1 MPRTTYAHEGQEAP
15 EATPVYENIKKGFGM
30 VPNVVKLL
38 GHSGPATQAMGALLD
53 VYFGKLSL
61 TPRIREIAYLTV
73 ARANGCSYCQGHHVP
88 MAKAAGLSDGQIA
101 RLGPD
106 GFDSPEFLE
115 AERAV
120 IRFAYET
127 TKQVAASD
135 AALEAVQKS
144 FSPKEVAELAFVAAA
159 GNFIQRIGKNLGAE
173 LELPAAAG
181 R

>member
-15 EATPVYENIKKGFGM
+15 EATPVYQNLKKGFGM

-38 GHSGPATQAMGALLD
+38 GHSGPATQALGAVLD
-53 VYFGKLSL
+53 VYFNKLSL
-61 TPRIREIAYLTV
+61 APRVREIAYLTV
-73 ARANGCSYCQGHHVP
+73 ARANGCAYCQGHHVP
-88 MAKAAGLSDGQIA
+88 MGKAAGLTDAQIA
-101 RLGPD
+101 QLGPE
-106 GFDSPEFLE
+106 GFESPEFVE

-135 AALEAVQKS
+135 AALDGLKKAYS
-144 FSPKEVAELAFVAAA
+144 AKEIAELTFVAAA
-159 GNFIQRIGKNLGAE
+159 GNFIQRVGKNLGAE
-173 LELPAAAG
+173 LEMAPA